1 MPELPEVETT
11 RRGLSPHIVG
21 RKLVGLTFRRA
32 NLRWP
37 IPTDQLSLLKGESL
51 LDIERRAKYLLFR
64 FQSGTIIGHLGMSGS
79 MRIVS
84 SATPVKTHDHVDLE
98 FSDDITLRYHDP
110 RRFGAILF
118 TADSPENHPLIA
130 SLGPEPLANEFNGS
144 YLYDRSRKRS
154 TNIKTFIM
162 NSEIVVGVGNIYASE
177 ALFMAR
183 IRPTTAAG
191 RISRL
196 RLGHL
201 VDSIKQV
208 LAHSIEQGGTTL
220 RDFVNSDGA
229 PGYFKQ
235 QLAVY
240 GKASQKC
247 IHCQTP
253 IKVIKQSGRATYFCP
268 NCQH

>member
-1 MPELPEVETT
+1 LPELPEVETT
-11 RRGLSPHIVG
+11 RRGLSPHLVG
-21 RKLVGLTFRRA
+21 RELINFTFRRA
-32 NLRWP
+32 QLRWP
-37 IPTDQLSLLKGESL
+37 IPTEQLQALEGETL

-84 SATPVKTHDHVDLE
+84 GATPVKKHDHVDFG
-98 FSDDITLRYHDP
+98 FSDDKTLRYHDP

-118 TADSPENHPLIA
+118 TDDAPELHPLIA
-130 SLGPEPLANEFNGS
+130 SLGPEPLAESFNQD
-144 YLYDRSRKRS
+144 YLFDISRKRS

-162 NSEIVVGVGNIYASE
+162 NSAMVVGVGNIYASE
-177 ALFMAR
+177 ALFMAG

-191 RISRL
+191 KISRE
-196 RLGHL
+196 RLGRL
-201 VDSIKQV
+201 VASIKQV
-208 LAHSIEQGGTTL
+208 LAQSIEQGGTTL

-240 GKASQKC
+240 GKATQKC
-247 IHCQTP
+247 SHCQAP

-268 NCQH
+268 LCQR